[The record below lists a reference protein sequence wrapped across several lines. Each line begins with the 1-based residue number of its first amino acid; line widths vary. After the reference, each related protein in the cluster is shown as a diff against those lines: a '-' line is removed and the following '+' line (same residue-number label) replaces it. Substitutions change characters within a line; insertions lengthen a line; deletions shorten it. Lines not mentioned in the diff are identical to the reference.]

1 MKPAE
6 FLSRP
11 GLRPC
16 PSTAAFRDFEI
27 PWAVMVINGFLW
39 DFTGLAVG
47 RVAFRVRTLHDLP
60 ETTIYCGSLG
70 LHTQDMDIAPVV
82 KTYLK
87 SR

>member
-27 PWAVMVINGFLW
+27 PWAFMVINGFLW
-39 DFTGLAVG
+39 DFTGLVVA
-47 RVAFRVRTLHDLP
+47 RLAFRDRTSRDLP
-60 ETTIYCGSLG
+60 KTTISCGCLR